1 MISSTTYPLNYAL
14 VTNGGATKNHAQETL
29 SSLVDYFEK
38 GNKKAL
44 LDDNLG
50 LQNLETGH
58 QIADMIKML
67 FDSNKYFN
75 KVIGIRRD
83 FFGGDEDRKKKKK
96 EELRKDFF

>member
-1 MISSTTYPLNYAL
+1 M
-14 VTNGGATKNHAQETL
+14 
-29 SSLVDYFEK
+29 VDYFEK
-38 GNKKAL
+38 GNEKVL

-67 FDSNKYFN
+67 FDSNKYLN
-75 KVIGIRRD
+75 KIIGIRKD